1 MSYET
6 HYKTLND
13 EKLIY
18 RPKHVLCGKIMKQ
31 IIIFIFIKKSHGLNR
46 FYVRDNETINYLH
59 FYLRKHI
66 VYVIIRKTIFIINT

>member
-31 IIIFIFIKKSHGLNR
+31 IIIFIFINKTRGL
-46 FYVRDNETINYLH
+46 FQY
-59 FYLRKHI
+59 
-66 VYVIIRKTIFIINT
+66 